1 MILASAAL
9 YHRGSLP
16 RKRDAEFTALE
27 PRMQHRI
34 LVLSTLVRLA
44 ENLDRSQAGHVASAS
59 LRAVGGRR
67 VMLDIES
74 AQDPQVELIG
84 LRDQRE
90 VFERVFGRA
99 LEIAPVEAGSAEAAA
114 V

>member
-1 MILASAAL
+1 MQ
-9 YHRGSLP
+9 YG
-16 RKRDAEFTALE
+16 RD
-27 PRMQHRI
+27 
-34 LVLSTLVRLA
+34 
-44 ENLDRSQAGHVASAS
+44 LDRSQAGHITSAS
-59 LRAVGGRR
+59 LRAYGGRR
-67 VMLDIES
+67 VVLDIES

-99 LEIAPVEAGSAEAAA
+99 LEIAPVETGALAAAA